1 MSQANQKDT
10 GPVDR
15 PHMRIS
21 PSPQAESQEEPHAV
35 SEMIAREQRLR
46 HALEERVKELNCLYS
61 IAEAV
66 DRSAGSLDELLSDI
80 VGVLPE
86 SWQYPKIT
94 CARIVFEER
103 EYTSNGFQRSAWRQ
117 AAGIRASGEDVGV
130 VEVYYLTEM
139 PTIDEG
145 PFLKE
150 ERLLINA
157 VAERTGKIID
167 RLRATQQLEIERNA
181 LQESN
186 IAMRQLMGRIREEK
200 AEIGAAVQSNVDKII
215 LPIVDALDQS
225 ASAQQSRYLS
235 LLRRNLEEIASPF
248 ADRLS
253 RAFLSLTPMEIRICN
268 MVRRNLTTKQIARL
282 QGISPATVSHH
293 REHIRRKLKLTSA
306 NVNLA
311 TYLHARM
318 SQWEDIPET
327 SGV

>member
-1 MSQANQKDT
+1 MSREVADRKRAEEALQKRTFDL
-10 GPVDR
+10 G
-15 PHMRIS
+15 
-21 PSPQAESQEEPHAV
+21 
-35 SEMIAREQRLR
+35 
-46 HALEERVKELNCLYS
+46 ERVKELNCLYGIS
-61 IAEAV
+61 KIIEDGDVTEEETVRKMLAIIPPA
-66 DRSAGSLDELLSDI
+66 
-80 VGVLPE
+80 
-86 SWQYPKIT
+86 WQYPEVT
-94 CARIVFEER
+94 CARTVIGER
-103 EYTSNGFQRSAWRQ
+103 EFRTNNFMESAWMLS
-117 AAGIRASGEDVGV
+117 APITVSGSAMGRIDVGYR
-130 VEVYYLTEM
+130 EEM
-139 PTIDEG
+139 PEEDEG

-200 AEIGAAVQSNVDKII
+200 AEIGAAVQSNVDKIV
-215 LPIVDALDQS
+215 LPIVDALDQG

-306 NVNLA
+306 NINLA
-311 TYLHARM
+311 TYLDARM
-318 SQWEDIPET
+318 SQGE
-327 SGV
+327 GVPASCGL